1 MAFWRCFFAAGV
13 TAPVA
18 WLKHKEG
25 FKNLSRK
32 DIKGSLLAGLFLGL
46 HFATWIPSLKYT
58 SVAAATALVA
68 TQVVWAAIIARMMGV
83 STPRK
88 EWIGIS
94 ISLVGVV
101 ILTGIDFSLNPRA
114 LLGDLLALAG
124 AVLAA
129 AYMTTGQQVRPRITT
144 SVYTTIVYSA
154 AAVVLLVLALITGS
168 DLSGF
173 EQRDWI
179 LILGLTAIAQLLGH
193 TMMNLALRSLS
204 ATTISLAILLEMPG
218 AILIAWVWPGQ
229 KPPLEIVPA
238 LVLIMVGLVIVVRSS
253 RSNLQTKTDQEFQP

>member
-1 MAFWRCFFAAGV
+1 MA
-13 TAPVA
+13 
-18 WLKHKEG
+18 
-25 FKNLSRK
+25 
-32 DIKGSLLAGLFLGL
+32 
-46 HFATWIPSLKYT
+46 
-58 SVAAATALVA
+58 
-68 TQVVWAAIIARMMGV
+68 
-83 STPRK
+83 
-88 EWIGIS
+88 
-94 ISLVGVV
+94 
-101 ILTGIDFSLNPRA
+101 
-114 LLGDLLALAG
+114 
-124 AVLAA
+124 
-129 AYMTTGQQVRPRITT
+129 TGQQVRPRITT

-154 AAVVLLVLALITGS
+154 AAVVLLVLALITDS

>member
-1 MAFWRCFFAAGV
+1 
-13 TAPVA
+13 
-18 WLKHKEG
+18 
-25 FKNLSRK
+25 
-32 DIKGSLLAGLFLGL
+32 
-46 HFATWIPSLKYT
+46 
-58 SVAAATALVA
+58 
-68 TQVVWAAIIARMMGV
+68 
-83 STPRK
+83 
-88 EWIGIS
+88 
-94 ISLVGVV
+94 
-101 ILTGIDFSLNPRA
+101 
-114 LLGDLLALAG
+114 
-124 AVLAA
+124 
-129 AYMTTGQQVRPRITT
+129 
-144 SVYTTIVYSA
+144 
-154 AAVVLLVLALITGS
+154 VVLLVLALITDS